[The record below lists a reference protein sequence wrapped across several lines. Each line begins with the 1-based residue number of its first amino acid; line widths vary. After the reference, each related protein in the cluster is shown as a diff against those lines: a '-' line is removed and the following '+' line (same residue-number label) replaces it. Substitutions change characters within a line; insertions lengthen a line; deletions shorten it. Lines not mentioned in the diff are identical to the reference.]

1 MLTMLRMLRAG
12 DKVIEQVRERVR
24 KEVDYM
30 L

>member
-12 DKVIEQVRERVR
+12 DEVIEQVRERVR